1 MTVTYVLSTNIGK
14 MRLAIGDKTVSDP
27 IFTDEELQVFL
38 DNNGDDINLASADA
52 LEAWAA
58 QYGANVD
65 SEHISNYSYSQSII
79 TKLLSMA
86 KALRDKA
93 AGVPIVTW
101 AEPDLLFEDDEETE

>member
-1 MTVTYVLSTNIGK
+1 MTVTYDLTTDIGK
-14 MRLAIGDKTVSDP
+14 VRLTTGDKTVSDP

-65 SEHISNYSYSQSII
+65 SEKIGDYNYSQSII

-93 AGVPIVTW
+93 ASAPAIAW
-101 AEPDLLFEDDEETE
+101 AEPDLLFEEDEDE